1 MFYSDN
7 FTFNNVYSRDHNIYL
22 VTQDTGIL
30 NEYGLYFNKNEDDTN
45 ITLSFCYA
53 DEHGNPLEWDCETL
67 KTFLDWMITDEYH
80 EFISEDNSEIIYFLQ
95 GVEYKKNFTN
105 EFKGLIEITFK
116 ALSPFG
122 YKYSKYETNLNEKT
136 FDMYNY
142 SNYDNSYKPVIT
154 LKNISSDNITI
165 TNHTTGKT
173 PLEISNLYGETQV
186 YIDNKMGTITGFN
199 GNNLINHSNR
209 SWIELAKGEN
219 YLSVEGSCTVLVEAY
234 YPIMV

>member
-7 FTFNNVYSRDHNIYL
+7 FTFNNIYSKDHNIYL
-22 VTQDTGIL
+22 VTQKTGAL
-30 NEYGLYFNKNEDDTN
+30 NEYGINFDINSDETE

-53 DEHGNPLEWDCETL
+53 DEYGNPLEWDSETL
-67 KTFLDWMITDEYH
+67 STFLEWMITDEYH
-80 EFISEDNSEIIYFLQ
+80 EFISEDNEEIIYFLQ
-95 GVEYKKNFTN
+95 GVEYKKNFTSG
-105 EFKGLIEITFK
+105 FKGLIEITFK

-122 YKYSKYETNLNEKT
+122 YKYSVYETNLNEKA

-154 LKNISSDNITI
+154 LKNISSDSITI

-173 PLEISNLYGETQV
+173 PFEIYNLGNENQV
-186 YIDNKMGTITGFN
+186 CIDNKMGTITGFN
-199 GNNLINHSNR
+199 GNNLINNSNR

-219 YLSVEGSCTVLVEAY
+219 YLSIEGSCTMLVEAY